1 MAIAPQDI
9 LAKTINSAYEANLG
23 RPADFSGMTH
33 YLREIASG
41 NKTVDQ
47 VIADLE
53 YAGQQ
58 FSQPGQA
65 EYIAP
70 DAVYYEAPDVS
81 QQQYIDTRI
90 QQQQEQPEVEREQPE
105 VEQAPVTVTS
115 ESSFEDRVEN
125 LTSELKNMYGVV
137 TEFEPRAS
145 YRGRESD
152 LDKIF
157 GNQAKK
163 LAEKGVSSL
172 AQLTERKDEN
182 GKRFLVN
189 KETDETLFRI
199 TKDRDTGAD
208 KWGDVFSGVK
218 DGANFG
224 IQFDSEGR
232 AVLFPVHEKTKSIGQ
247 QLLGRELNA
256 FIEPIA
262 VIVGAYYGGVPGAAI
277 GSAFGQY
284 AATGEIDAK
293 RVAMAAA
300 TTYISTEFGSADY
313 ATKVG
318 NTVLPAELANTATAK
333 IVGNSV
339 INSGVSGLIAVATGG
354 NVEQSMITGAI
365 VGGAIASAPDIA
377 NTLMGGESN
386 VQAIADA
393 TNLSLR
399 QAQDIIASS
408 IADAVVADAQDRDGF
423 GSALGASLVARGAST
438 AAANK
443 AVEFVGN
450 NLTKNPQALAVV
462 FNGTK
467 GFAEVAT
474 NAAVRGQDVGDAL
487 KAAGPGIVLQA
498 GLSGLERPQT
508 ESDRIAA
515 ILEDQLQTGG
525 LSGEGVQ
532 VAGGEGVSGLF
543 APPDELQAEITN
555 TEDALRNAQDALELM
570 PDLSDADRS
579 DLQRF
584 ISETQ
589 DYLGGLYNQVA
600 GASSGIDLRQFT
612 SEAGGQGY
620 AIIGGGGF
628 GQTRS
633 GLPFNLLGTDDRGNQ
648 KFNIGGE
655 GFTLIVLPNNDRVF
669 ASDTSALVFYPDVI
683 DNNVVLTPTSINEVQ
698 RNIDLRQFT
707 SDVEQPE
714 PRPKP
719 APLRPGEK
727 AEDEEGATG
736 AEGAEGASGTPGGAT
751 PGTLQEALRFEL
763 NLLESRLQ
771 DTAKEREQVENN
783 LARALEQ
790 QDRLREQG
798 VLTALGPDLQE
809 MLDAEIATLK
819 EQMDALSATESSLGT
834 RISDIGASQQE
845 SDISRPSNEVLGDL
859 VRGGSGTG
867 LPSDEGAGT
876 GGLGG
881 GEGPGAG
888 EEGEGPGA
896 GVEGEGPGSGEEGV
910 GPGAGEE
917 GEGPGGGGDDGE
929 GGAGEDISPLRPVTI
944 FDSPDGRP
952 ATPFSSRVTGEGLAS
967 ILGAKEPLFGGD
979 PDEQRAVWNRR
990 SLRLRRALGL

>member
-1 MAIAPQDI
+1 MAIQ
-9 LAKTINSAYEANLG
+9 NL
-23 RPADFSGMTH
+23 
-33 YLREIASG
+33 
-41 NKTVDQ
+41 
-47 VIADLE
+47 
-53 YAGQQ
+53 
-58 FSQPGQA
+58 
-65 EYIAP
+65 
-70 DAVYYEAPDVS
+70 
-81 QQQYIDTRI
+81 
-90 QQQQEQPEVEREQPE
+90 
-105 VEQAPVTVTS
+105 
-115 ESSFEDRVEN
+115 SFEDLLASAQRASSSPFLNMGPPSPTGSVANTATQGPQSITINQPIPAPSTTQTLRITPSPSQTLTLSPSFTSPVQTIPLPESPVNEMSFEDLIGATVQVPPGVSNVAPPTPTAPASYDDRVSN
-125 LTSELKNMYGVV
+125 LTTQLKSMYG
-137 TEFEPRAS
+137 TILEYEPKAR
-145 YRGRESD
+145 YGGRQSD

-157 GNQAKK
+157 TEQAKK
-163 LAEKGVSSL
+163 LADKGIGSL
-172 AQLTERKDEN
+172 AQLTEKKDDD
-182 GKRFLVN
+182 GKRFVVN
-189 KETDETLFRI
+189 RETNETLFRI

-208 KWGDVFSGVK
+208 KWGDVFGGVK

-224 IQFDSEGR
+224 IQFDTQGR

-247 QLLGRELNA
+247 QLLGRDLNA

-262 VIVGAYYGGVPGAAI
+262 VIVGAYYGGVPGAAV

-284 AATGEIDAK
+284 VATGEIDPK

-300 TTYISTEFGSADY
+300 TTYIGTEFASADY

-318 NTVLPAELANTATAK
+318 NSVLPTELANTATAK
-333 IVGNSV
+333 VVGNAV
-339 INSGVSGLIAVATGG
+339 VNSGVSGLIAVATGG

-365 VGGAIASAPDIA
+365 VGGAIASSADIA
-377 NTLMGGESN
+377 NTLLGGEQN
-386 VQAIADA
+386 VQDIANA
-393 TNLSLR
+393 TGLGLK

-408 IADAVVADAQDRDGF
+408 IADAVVADAQNRDGF
-423 GSALGASLVARGAST
+423 GTALGASLVARGVGT

-443 AVEFVGN
+443 TVDFVSK
-450 NLTKNPQALAVV
+450 NLTTNPQALTAV
-462 FNGTK
+462 FNGAK
-467 GFAEVAT
+467 GFAQVAT
-474 NAAVRGQDVGDAL
+474 DAAVRGEDVGDAV
-487 KAAGPGIVLQA
+487 KAAGPSIVLQA

-508 ESDRIAA
+508 EADRIAA

-543 APPDELQAEITN
+543 APSDELQAEITN
-555 TEDALRNAQDALELM
+555 TEDALRNAQDALEMM
-570 PDLSDADRS
+570 PDLNDADRS
-579 DLQRF
+579 NLQRF

-589 DYLGGLYNQVA
+589 DYLSGLYNQVA

-683 DNNVVLTPTSINEVQ
+683 DNNVVLTPTSVNEVQ
-698 RNIDLRQFT
+698 RNI
-707 SDVEQPE
+707 EQPE
-714 PRPKP
+714 TRPKP
-719 APLRPGEK
+719 ESLQPGEK
-727 AEDEEGATG
+727 AKDEEGATG

-790 QDRLREQG
+790 QERLREQG
-798 VLTALGPDLQE
+798 LLTALGPDLQE
-809 MLDAEIATLK
+809 MLDAEIATLE
-819 EQMDALSATESSLGT
+819 EQVNAISATESSLGT

-845 SDISRPSNEVLGDL
+845 GDRGRPSSEVIGDL
-859 VRGGSGTG
+859 VQGGFGTG
-867 LPSDEGAGT
+867 LPGDEGAGT

-881 GEGPGAG
+881 GAGPGAG
-888 EEGEGPGA
+888 REGA
-896 GVEGEGPGSGEEGV
+896 GSGSGAEGEGPGSGTGGF
-910 GPGAGEE
+910 GPGAGRE
-917 GEGPGGGGDDGE
+917 GEGTGGGGKGE

-952 ATPFSSRVTGEGLAS
+952 ATPFASRVTGEALAG

>member
-9 LAKTINSAYEANLG
+9 LAQTINSAYEANLG
-23 RPADFSGMTH
+23 RPADLSGMTH
-33 YLREIASG
+33 YLGEIASG

-70 DAVYYEAPDVS
+70 DATYYELPDTS
-81 QQQYIDTRI
+81 QQQYIETRI
-90 QQQQEQPEVEREQPE
+90 QEQQSQPQEG
-105 VEQAPVTVTS
+105 QAPVTVTS
-115 ESSFEDRVEN
+115 ESSFEDRVESI
-125 LTSELKNMYGVV
+125 TGELKNMYGVV
-137 TEFEPRAS
+137 TEFEPKAS
-145 YRGRESD
+145 YRGLESD

-189 KETDETLFRI
+189 KETNETLFRI

-300 TTYISTEFGSADY
+300 TTYISTEFASADY

-318 NTVLPAELANTATAK
+318 NSVLPTELANTATAK
-333 IVGNSV
+333 IVGNAV
-339 INSGVSGLIAVATGG
+339 VNSGVSGLIAVATGG

-365 VGGAIASAPDIA
+365 VGGAIASSPDIA
-377 NTLMGGESN
+377 NTLLGGEQN
-386 VQAIADA
+386 VQDIANA
-393 TNLSLR
+393 TGLGLR

-408 IADAVVADAQDRDGF
+408 IADAVVADAQNRDGF
-423 GSALGASLVARGAST
+423 GTALGASLVARGVAT

-443 AVEFVGN
+443 AVEFVSN
-450 NLTKNPQALAVV
+450 NLTTNPQALTTV

-467 GFAEVAT
+467 GFAQVAT
-474 NAAVRGQDVGDAL
+474 DAAVRGQDVGDAV

-498 GLSGLERPQT
+498 GLSGLGPQQS
-508 ESDRIAA
+508 EADRIAA

-543 APPDELQAEITN
+543 GASPELEQDITVAET
-555 TEDALRNAQDALELM
+555 ALQSAQDALQMLG
-570 PDLSDADRS
+570 DGLNDADRS
-579 DLQRF
+579 NLERF
-584 ISETQ
+584 ISDTQ
-589 DYLGGLYNQVA
+589 EYLNGLYQQVS
-600 GASSGIDLRQFT
+600 GATSGIDLREFT
-612 SEAGGQGY
+612 SDQGGDGF
-620 AIIGGGGF
+620 AIIGGGGYAES
-628 GQTRS
+628 RS
-633 GLPFNLLGTDDRGNQ
+633 GLPFNFIGVDSNGNQ
-648 KFNIGGE
+648 RFNIGGE
-655 GFTLIVLPNNDRVF
+655 GFTAITLPNKEQVL
-669 ASDTSALVFYPDVI
+669 ASDKSNLVFYPDVI
-683 DNNVVLTPTSINEVQ
+683 QDKIVLTPTTVERVQ
-698 RNIDLRQFT
+698 VEATLPPEQRIKPEQLT
-707 SDVEQPE
+707 SGQ
-714 PRPKP
+714 
-719 APLRPGEK
+719 K
-727 AEDEEGATG
+727 AKNEEGATG
-736 AEGAEGASGTPGGAT
+736 AEGAEGASGTPGGAA
-751 PGTLQEALRFEL
+751 PGTLQEALRLEL
-763 NLLESRLQ
+763 NFLEKRLQ
-771 DTAKEREQVENN
+771 DVAKEREQTQNN
-783 LARALEQ
+783 LARAFEQ
-790 QDRLREQG
+790 QERLRQQG
-798 VLTALGPDLQE
+798 LLTALGPDLTE
-809 MLDAEIATLK
+809 MLDAEIATLE
-819 EQMDALSATESSLGT
+819 EQAQRTAATESSLGT
-834 RISDIGASQQE
+834 RISDIGALQQE
-845 SDISRPSNEVLGDL
+845 GGDAGRPSSEVIGDL

-867 LPSDEGAGT
+867 LPGDEGAGT

-881 GEGPGAG
+881 GFGPGAG
-888 EEGEGPGA
+888 EEGA
-896 GVEGEGPGSGEEGV
+896 GSGSGEEGEGPGSGTGGF
-910 GPGAGEE
+910 GPGAGRE
-917 GEGPGGGGDDGE
+917 GEGTGGGGEGE

-952 ATPFSSRVTGEGLAS
+952 ATPFASRVTGEGLAS